1 MYWIEDGVTLAIVV
15 SAASMVL
22 ASGLT
27 IVFVLTRRGWRPTTS
42 TSRDLPDLR
51 RLVDEL
57 PVGHGDGELTCAIC
71 LDQLEPHEQVK
82 QLPCQHCYHKE
93 CLYRW
98 GTSRVCSGRG
108 SAPAKLSCPLCK
120 EDCAIHV
127 AQNG

>member
-57 PVGHGDGELTCAIC
+57 PVGHGDGELTCAIFHRC
-71 LDQLEPHEQVK
+71 GHPPDCFHRCIHAKMQV
-82 QLPCQHCYHKE
+82 QTGGAPDSPLA
-93 CLYRW
+93 
-98 GTSRVCSGRG
+98 V
-108 SAPAKLSCPLCK
+108 SASASSP
-120 EDCAIHV
+120 
-127 AQNG
+127 